1 MKKKIIIIAIIT
13 VGCMFI
19 GMINDKKKTNEQT
32 TSTIKETQ
40 VPEVSEIPQV
50 TEEVIEVTPA
60 SEEIRSDFKQAMDS
74 YEEFMDEYVEFMQKY
89 KENPSD
95 LGLLASYAGYMSKYA
110 NMVEKFEKWDD
121 EELNDKELAYYIE
134 VSARVSSKLIGVL
147 D

>member
-13 VGCMFI
+13 VGCIFI
-19 GMINDKKKTNEQT
+19 GMINDKKNTNKQT

-50 TEEVIEVTPA
+50 TPV
-60 SEEIRSDFKQAMDS
+60 SEEIRADFKQAMDS

-134 VSARVSSKLIGVL
+134 VSARVSNKLIGVL